1 MLITAMDR
9 LVCIKVFASRMEA
22 EMAQGVLAA
31 EGIEARVLS
40 DDAGGL
46 YPAILLGTGGARLM
60 VNQVAV
66 DEATE
71 LLEALDTS
79 SSNGDE
85 SDDSFE

>member
-1 MLITAMDR
+1 MDR

>member
-1 MLITAMDR
+1 
-9 LVCIKVFASRMEA
+9 
-22 EMAQGVLAA
+22 MAQGVLAA

-85 SDDSFE
+85 SDDSFK

>member
-1 MLITAMDR
+1 MDR
-9 LVCIKVFASRMEA
+9 LVCIKVFESRMEA

>member
-1 MLITAMDR
+1 MDR

-85 SDDSFE
+85 SDDSFK